1 MDRKQVACAV
11 VSPDPKFRAWVKRC
25 FDTPESQGLVCAE
38 FPLDPQV
45 VGRSEAKS
53 MSASGAH
60 VVIVDIREDVSGGI
74 EALERLAGFL
84 PGKRALSMGPSLDGD
99 ALLRIMQAMPGE
111 FVPEPFADVK
121 LGEALGRMAR
131 HLGLAAPADAQ
142 NMDDARTLAVFSPKG
157 GAGVTTMAVNLAV
170 ALRERTK
177 APTLLLDMDAGLGTA
192 SLLLGL
198 WPKYSVIDV
207 IRSFH
212 RMDGELLRS
221 LVEKHES
228 GLMVLSSPADPNELR
243 DISIDDVRMLLSVLG
258 SHVENI
264 VVDAGSFLTRGTGA
278 GLSSA
283 DQVFLLAT
291 PEIPTLRNMK
301 RVLPALM
308 RQDPEIR
315 NHLSLVLNRVGP
327 DDMVR
332 KDDVEEVLETEVG
345 WTLPRDD
352 GALTKA
358 ANLGAPVVTGGK
370 SSYGSSLMK
379 IVDDLCGA
387 PETPTNSRS
396 GLVGAIGGMFSR
408 KSPKPRVDTRRTATA
423 EVTS

>member
-1 MDRKQVACAV
+1 MERKQVACAV
-11 VSPDPKFRAWVKRC
+11 ISPDPQFRAWVKRC

-38 FPLDPQV
+38 LPLDPQV
-45 VGRSEAKS
+45 VGRSEAK
-53 MSASGAH
+53 ALAGAGTQ
-60 VVIVDIREDVSGGI
+60 VLIVDIREDVAGGL

-84 PGKRALSMGPSLDGD
+84 PGKRALSMGPSLDGES
-99 ALLRIMQAMPGE
+99 LLRIMQAMPGE
-111 FVPEPFADVK
+111 FVPEPFTDVK
-121 LGEALGRMAR
+121 LGEAIGRMAR
-131 HLGLAAPADAQ
+131 HLGQGAAAESQDIEQ
-142 NMDDARTLAVFSPKG
+142 ARTLAVFSPKG

-170 ALRERTK
+170 GIRNRTG

-192 SLLLGL
+192 SLLMGL

-264 VVDAGSFLTRGTGA
+264 VVDAGSFLSRATGA
-278 GLSSA
+278 VLASA
-283 DQVFLLAT
+283 DEVFLLAT

-301 RVLPALM
+301 RVLPALL
-308 RQDPEIR
+308 RQDPELPS
-315 NHLSLVLNRVGP
+315 HLSLVLNRVHP

-332 KDDVEEVLETEVG
+332 KDDVAEVLEMEVG
-345 WTLPRDD
+345 WALPKDD
-352 GALTKA
+352 SSLSKA
-358 ANLGAPVVTGGK
+358 ANLGSPVISGGR
-370 SSYGSSLMK
+370 SAYATSLMK

-387 PETPTNSRS
+387 SEDPRKPRK
-396 GLVGAIGGMFSR
+396 GLAGALGGLFSR
-408 KSPKPRVDTRRTATA
+408 KPKGRVDTNRTATA